1 MGSNKN
7 QNKNKNKTVKK
18 PRALCQC
25 YNNQSEPCTST
36 AVQDSPFCKQHQ
48 NCNGSPLSGSE
59 PVRDVALYN
68 KPSVR
73 RCHNCYSYAMHVYD
87 PKGEELCKKY
97 GNCRNFFHQPGAKT
111 GHRNALNKEERRSCP
126 VVEKLM
132 MGDIPEVTKTSF
144 PEKCPAGM
152 SKVAAVVDKGVD
164 YHWYRQDRD
173 GYWSHKD
180 GSNKV
185 KTFDAVKNPIFN
197 PELASRDYRW
207 QGSDL
212 NYEDFCGFYCVPR
225 DHPVVLGRGVNGPKS
240 RRAARRASRGEA
252 RTAKK
257 KQQRG
262 GHSESASPIQS
273 SSPQIGVAKRGG
285 QHEVSLPILMQTGR
299 GYDIRLDSLPG
310 CPPWGQTVPPQ
321 AGGRKTRRRSG
332 GGYDIRLNSLPS
344 CPPQSDTLGPQGGMG
359 LSWLNYPAQPTNSLR
374 KRYSLGTKTLRR
386 RRN

>member
-1 MGSNKN
+1 MGSNKNQN

-18 PRALCQC
+18 PRAICQC
-25 YNNQSEPCTST
+25 YNNQGAPCTFT
-36 AVQDSPFCKQHQ
+36 ALQDSPFCKQHQ
-48 NCNGSPLSGSE
+48 NCNVSPLSGSE

-132 MGDIPEVTKTSF
+132 MGDIPEVTKSSF
-144 PEKCPAGM
+144 AEKCSTGM

-207 QGSDL
+207 QGSNL

-225 DHPVVLGRGVNGPKS
+225 NHPVVLGRGVNEPKS
-240 RRAARRASRGEA
+240 RRMARLARMA
-252 RTAKK
+252 RTARKTARAATK

-262 GHSESASPIQS
+262 G
-273 SSPQIGVAKRGG
+273 
-285 QHEVSLPILMQTGR
+285 QHEVALPILMQTGR
-299 GYDIRLDSLPG
+299 GYDVRLDSLPGCPPQAGGQKTRKQRKQRKQRGYGYDIRLDSLPG
-310 CPPWGQTVPPQ
+310 CPQW
-321 AGGRKTRRRSG
+321 G
-332 GGYDIRLNSLPS
+332 GGGGGGG
-344 CPPQSDTLGPQGGMG
+344 GPQGGLG
-359 LSWLNYPAQPTNSLR
+359 LSWFDYPSDSTNSLG
-374 KRYSLGTKTLRR
+374 KRYQLGTKTSRR